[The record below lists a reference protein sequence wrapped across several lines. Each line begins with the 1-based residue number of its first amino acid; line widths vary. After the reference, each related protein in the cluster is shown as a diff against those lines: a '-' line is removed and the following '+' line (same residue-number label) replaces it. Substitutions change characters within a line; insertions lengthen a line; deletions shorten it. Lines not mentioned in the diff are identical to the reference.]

1 MQRRPWTTVEMQMI
15 REFYPIMP
23 TAALAKVLRRPVNG
37 VYMQAAK
44 LGLRKTP
51 EYLAGPFACRL
62 RRGDNVGTQYR
73 FKPGQVPANKG
84 VKGYNAGGR
93 SVLTRFK
100 PGQRPHTWKP
110 VGSYRVNADGYLD
123 RKVTD
128 TGYPP
133 RDWVAVHRL
142 VWIEAHGPIPA
153 GHAIAF
159 KPGRRSTELEHITVD
174 AVELV
179 SRADVMRRNSVHGQM
194 PPELARL
201 VLLRGALIRKINRR
215 EGRKA

>member
-1 MQRRPWTTVEMQMI
+1 MQMV

-23 TAALAKVLRRPVNG
+23 TEALAKVIRRPVNS
-37 VYMQAAK
+37 VYMQAAR

-62 RRGDNVGTQYR
+62 RRGDNVGAAFR
-73 FKPGQVPANKG
+73 FKPGHVPPNKG
-84 VKGYNAGGR
+84 VKGWDSGGR

-159 KPGRRSTELEHITVD
+159 KPGRRSTERERITID
-174 AVELV
+174 ALELV
-179 SRADVMRRNSVHGQM
+179 SRANLMRRNSVHTVM
-194 PPELARL
+194 PPELARV